1 MLLEVCVGNYSEAVA
16 AFKNGGNRIE
26 LCDNLQEG
34 GTTPSYVTIKKA
46 IENIIIPVNV
56 IIRPRGGDF
65 NYSDEEFEIMKED
78 IEICKKLKVNGIV
91 FGILNKDNTVD
102 IHRNKILKE
111 CAGDLQ
117 TTFHMAFD
125 EIEDK
130 KAAID
135 ILADLGIDRILTRGG
150 EIGAPN
156 NVETLKE
163 LIEYAGD
170 RIIVMPGGGI
180 NSNNREEIEK
190 LTGAKELHGTKI
202 V

>member
-1 MLLEVCVGNYSEAVA
+1 
-16 AFKNGGNRIE
+16 
-26 LCDNLQEG
+26 
-34 GTTPSYVTIKKA
+34 
-46 IENIIIPVNV
+46 
-56 IIRPRGGDF
+56 
-65 NYSDEEFEIMKED
+65 MKED

-130 KAAID
+130 KDAID